1 MNGGFQPGAH
11 LQVQRPRLCYHHGIC
26 ISDDR
31 VVVGVLASIGVKVTY
46 DEQIRRLWNEIRD
59 DWQAHERMLAEDP
72 RNGQREVVLKDV

>member
-1 MNGGFQPGAH
+1 MKGGFQPCAH

-31 VVVGVLASIGVKVTY
+31 VVVGVLASISVKVTY
-46 DEQIRRLWNEIRD
+46 RRLWNEIRD